1 LAVTVHALAR
11 GLRLGRRRALALW
24 IEGALA
30 LDLDEADRPLP
41 FGLDFDGKTCDGI
54 GTGAVPL
61 DFGLDLDFRTNRG
74 IGTGAVH

>member
-1 LAVTVHALAR
+1 
-11 GLRLGRRRALALW
+11 LALD
-24 IEGALA
+24 